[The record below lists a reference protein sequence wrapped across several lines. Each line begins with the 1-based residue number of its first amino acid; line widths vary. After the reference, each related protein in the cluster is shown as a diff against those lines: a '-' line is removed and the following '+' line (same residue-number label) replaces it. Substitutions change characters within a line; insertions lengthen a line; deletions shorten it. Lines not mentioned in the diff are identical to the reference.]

1 MKALEVGMSETDV
14 LLRQIDIEELADLA
28 LDLGNIDSPPGRE
41 KPVAEFVPA
50 CIPSSLFITSV

>member
-14 LLRQIDIEELADLA
+14 LLCQIDIEELADLA

-41 KPVAEFVPA
+41 KPVAEFVQA
-50 CIPSSLFITSV
+50 WLS